1 MKNKPYRASIIESKK
16 VLMQDFHGNYIKN
29 KYGNNAEM
37 LLTDN
42 DSLMNKI
49 GSEYVYKVFYKDK
62 ELFDLTSANIL
73 KNQNTMAIRIT

>member
-1 MKNKPYRASIIESKK
+1 MQNKPYRASIIESKK
-16 VLMQDFHGNYIKN
+16 VLMQDLHCKYIKN

-49 GSEYVYKVFYKDK
+49 GSEMFTKASTKIK
-62 ELFDLTSANIL
+62 SCLI
-73 KNQNTMAIRIT
+73 